1 MCNEV
6 TKTYYVKGVL
16 NFPISFTNSFIAVVT
31 HNGQGNTTSIINL
44 LNNTSI
50 GAQLGMPGVNTI
62 NLPWRVHYI
71 AIGK

>member
-16 NFPISFTNSFIAVVT
+16 NFPISFTNSFIAVGT

-62 NLPWRVHYI
+62 NLPWGVHYI